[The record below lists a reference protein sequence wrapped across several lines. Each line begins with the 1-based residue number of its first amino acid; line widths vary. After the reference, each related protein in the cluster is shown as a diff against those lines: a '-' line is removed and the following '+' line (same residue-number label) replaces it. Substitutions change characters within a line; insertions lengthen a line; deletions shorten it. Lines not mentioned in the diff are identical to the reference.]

1 MARRLA
7 LIVTSVA
14 VVALLAGCGSDDDS
28 SGEKGSETTAAPDGG
43 EPTADGDAEFCAAYD
58 TFQRSFEDLPND
70 TVEGL
75 QAGVDALVEGSTAL
89 REVVPEELIDDADL
103 MVQGANEL
111 AEAIADAETVEEAQS
126 AAAEVFGDEQY
137 DTEND
142 IDLYFNENCPQANDE
157 QAPAEDESEG

>member
-7 LIVTSVA
+7 LIATAVA
-14 VVALLAGCGSDDDS
+14 VGALLVACGSDDDS
-28 SGEKGSETTAAPDGG
+28 SGDTASETTAAPDG
-43 EPTADGDAEFCAAYD
+43 AASSDDGDAEFCAAYD

-75 QAGVDALVEGSTAL
+75 RAGVDALVEGSTAL
-89 REVVPEELIDDADL
+89 REVVPDELTEDADL

-111 AEAIADAETVEEAQS
+111 AEAIADAETVEEAQA
-126 AAAEVFGDEQY
+126 AAAEVFEDERY

-142 IDLYFNENCPQANDE
+142 VDLYFNESCPQANDE
-157 QAPAEDESEG
+157 QAPAEGDGEG